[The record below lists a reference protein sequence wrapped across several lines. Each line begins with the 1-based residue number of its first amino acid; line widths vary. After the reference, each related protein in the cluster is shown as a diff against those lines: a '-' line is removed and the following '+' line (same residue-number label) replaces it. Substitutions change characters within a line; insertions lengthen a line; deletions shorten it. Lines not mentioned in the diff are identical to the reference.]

1 MKFVVKCTQT
11 WIEATKMGK
20 NKYMKET
27 TQHCILCNLFYI
39 DDRMEKVLFSMC
51 TFHGDFSPLCEKA
64 PTLDNADHRVE
75 FNNNNRKQSNNNN
88 IF

>member
-27 TQHCILCNLFYI
+27 TQLAYYVTYSILMIEWRKFYLVCAPFVGI
-39 DDRMEKVLFSMC
+39 FPL
-51 TFHGDFSPLCEKA
+51 LCEKA
-64 PTLDNADHRVE
+64 PALDNEDHRVE
-75 FNNNNRKQSNNNN
+75 FNNNNGKQTQL
-88 IF
+88 